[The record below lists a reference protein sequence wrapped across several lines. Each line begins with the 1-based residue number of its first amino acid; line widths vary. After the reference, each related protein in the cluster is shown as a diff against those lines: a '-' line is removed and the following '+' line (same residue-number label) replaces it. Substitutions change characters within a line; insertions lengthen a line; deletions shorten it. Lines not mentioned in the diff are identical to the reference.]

1 MATLS
6 VKFIK
11 VIKRDGA
18 SYYDREIVKSISF
31 VGRRMVSAEDKKGCE
46 LTYYCRKTKSQC
58 ECWLVKYDGVW
69 HIYCDKNNLIPSVW
83 EYDCISVNVN

>member
-11 VIKRDGA
+11 VMKRYGT

-31 VGRRMVSAEDKKGCE
+31 VGRRMVSEEKKN
-46 LTYYCRKTKSQC
+46 
-58 ECWLVKYDGVW
+58 KYD
-69 HIYCDKNNLIPSVW
+69 
-83 EYDCISVNVN
+83 

>member
-11 VIKRDGA
+11 VMKRDDA

-31 VGRRMVSAEDKKGCE
+31 VGRRMMSEEKKNKYD
-46 LTYYCRKTKSQC
+46 LAYYCRKTKSQ
-58 ECWLVKYDGVW
+58 
-69 HIYCDKNNLIPSVW
+69 
-83 EYDCISVNVN
+83 